1 MTDQQGDHDDRD
13 AERKTVDVEP
23 EDQPDPGD
31 PGDPDSTDDVG
42 PETDD
47 D

>member
-13 AERKTVDVEP
+13 AERKTVDVAP

-31 PGDPDSTDDVG
+31 PDSTDSVG